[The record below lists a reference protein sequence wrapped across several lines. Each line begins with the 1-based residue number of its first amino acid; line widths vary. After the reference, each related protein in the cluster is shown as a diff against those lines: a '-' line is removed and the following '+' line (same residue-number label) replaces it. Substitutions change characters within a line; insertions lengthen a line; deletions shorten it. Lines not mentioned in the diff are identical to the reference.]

1 VLLGLF
7 VHGRERNA
15 EVLLDGNPQFQG
27 IDTVEPK
34 AAVAFPEK
42 GRVVV
47 NIFRS
52 DIFKFQGL
60 DNHFLNLMVQI

>member
-1 VLLGLF
+1 MLLGLF

-34 AAVAFPEK
+34 AAVAFAKK
-42 GRVVV
+42 GRVV
-47 NIFRS
+47 NDICRS
-52 DIFKFQGL
+52 DIFQLESL
-60 DNHFLNLMVQI
+60 DNHFLDLLVQI

>member
-1 VLLGLF
+1 MLLGLF

-42 GRVVV
+42 GCIV
-47 NIFRS
+47 NDICRS
-52 DIFKFQGL
+52 DIFQLESL
-60 DNHFLNLMVQI
+60 DNHFLDLLVQI